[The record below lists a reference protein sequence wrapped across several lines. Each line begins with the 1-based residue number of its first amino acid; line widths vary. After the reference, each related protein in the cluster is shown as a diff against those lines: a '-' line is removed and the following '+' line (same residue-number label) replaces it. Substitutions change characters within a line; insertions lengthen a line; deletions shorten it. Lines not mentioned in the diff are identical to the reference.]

1 MKFLLKH
8 INAFLVGLFV
18 LISLSVSANNITV
31 LAWPGGPA
39 ENALKK
45 VVDNY
50 NKTSDIQ
57 VELLYF
63 SRDNFFD

>member
-8 INAFLVGLFV
+8 ITVLLTGLFV

-39 ENALKK
+39 ETALKK

-50 NKTSDIQ
+50 NKTSD
-57 VELLYF
+57 
-63 SRDNFFD
+63 S